1 MTNEKDTDTRI
12 WYGELTTR
20 GALRRRGL
28 LQVSPGLFW
37 ILIFLTVPALA
48 LVALSFATRGGYGEI
63 EWIFTFENYTRLA
76 GYGMFGWSPD
86 YLIIMARSLWVAFV
100 TTTICTALAFPLA
113 FYIARKPKTTRY
125 VLLTLVIIPFWTN
138 LVIRT
143 YAWQLV
149 LSPDLP
155 IAKFAAVLGIVPPG
169 SPLYPS
175 ELAVYLGMISAFLP
189 FVVLPLYS
197 SVEKLDW
204 SLVEAAFDLY
214 SDRRR
219 VFMQAILPQTLPGLS
234 VGAILTFVPAMGM
247 FLIPDFLGGAKYM
260 LVGNLIQQQFGK
272 SRDWPFGAA
281 VSLALMV
288 LTLVGLFVFRRKGE
302 KMEVV

>member
-1 MTNEKDTDTRI
+1 MTSEHQSNTLI
-12 WYGELTTR
+12 WFGELTSR
-20 GALRRRGL
+20 RALRRRGL
-28 LQVSPGLFW
+28 LHITPGMFW
-37 ILIFLTVPALA
+37 ILMFLTVPALA
-48 LVALSFATRGGYGEI
+48 LIALSFATRGGYGEI

-86 YLIIMARSLWVAFV
+86 YLIIMARSLWVAFL
-100 TTTICTALAFPLA
+100 TTTVCIALAFPLA
-113 FYIARKPKTTRY
+113 FFIAGRPKSTRY
-125 VLLTLVIIPFWTN
+125 IWLTLVIIPFWTN

-155 IAKFAAVLGIVPPG
+155 IAKFAAVLGFIPAG

-175 ELAVYLGMISAFLP
+175 EMAVYLGMISAFLP

-204 SLVEAAFDLY
+204 SLVEAAYDLY
-214 SDRRR
+214 SNKRR

-281 VSLALMV
+281 VSLALMI
-288 LTLVGLFVFRRKGE
+288 LTLVGLFLFRRKGE
-302 KMEVV
+302 EMEVV

>member
-1 MTNEKDTDTRI
+1 MTENTRI
-12 WYGELTTR
+12 WFGELTTR
-20 GALRRRGL
+20 RALRRRGMFHL
-28 LQVSPGLFW
+28 SPGLFW
-37 ILIFLTVPALA
+37 ILMFLTIPALA
-48 LVALSFATRGGYGEI
+48 LIALSFATRGGYGEI
-63 EWIFTFENYTRLA
+63 QWIFTWENYERLA

-86 YLIIMARSLWVAFV
+86 YLWILLRSLWVALV
-100 TTTICTALAFPLA
+100 TTISCIVLAFPLA
-113 FYIARKPKTTRY
+113 FFIAKQPKEKRY
-125 VLLTLVIIPFWTN
+125 LWLILVIIPFWTN

-155 IAKFAAVLGIVPPG
+155 VAQFAAQLGLIPDG

-175 ELAVYLGMISAFLP
+175 SFAVYMGMISCFLP

-197 SVEKLDW
+197 SAEKLDW
-204 SLVEAAFDLY
+204 SLVEAAYDLY
-214 SDRRR
+214 STPRR

-234 VGAILTFVPAMGM
+234 VGTILTFVPAMGM
-247 FLIPDFLGGAKYM
+247 FLIPDLLGGAKYM

-281 VSLALMV
+281 VSLALMAM
-288 LTLVGLFVFRRKGE
+288 TLIGLFLFRRRGE
-302 KMEVV
+302 DLEVV

>member
-1 MTNEKDTDTRI
+1 MTSERHSNTLI
-12 WYGELTTR
+12 WFGELTSR
-20 GALRRRGL
+20 AALRRRGL
-28 LQVSPGLFW
+28 LHISPGLFW
-37 ILIFLTVPALA
+37 ILLFLTVPALA
-48 LVALSFATRGGYGEI
+48 LIALSFATRGGYGEI
-63 EWIFTFENYTRLA
+63 EWIFTLENYSRLA

-86 YLIIMARSLWVAFV
+86 YLVILARSLWVAFV
-100 TTTICTALAFPLA
+100 TTTVCIGLSFPLA
-113 FYIARKPKTTRY
+113 FFIAGRPKTTRY
-125 VLLTLVIIPFWTN
+125 IWLTLVIIPFWTN

-155 IAKFAAVLGIVPPG
+155 IAKFAGTLGLIPNG

-175 ELAVYLGMISAFLP
+175 EFAVYLGMISAFLP

-204 SLVEAAFDLY
+204 SLVEAAYDLY
-214 SDRRR
+214 SDKRR

-288 LTLVGLFVFRRKGE
+288 LTLVGLFLFRRKGE

>member
-1 MTNEKDTDTRI
+1 MTDKPQSNIQI
-12 WYGELTTR
+12 WFGELTTR
-20 GALRRRGL
+20 RALRRRGL
-28 LQVSPGLFW
+28 FYVSPGLFW

-48 LVALSFATRGGYGEI
+48 LIALSFATRGGYGEI
-63 EWIFTFENYTRLA
+63 VWTFTFENFTRLA

-86 YLIIMARSLWVAFV
+86 YLYILGRSLWVAFM
-100 TTTICTALAFPLA
+100 TTAICTGLAFPLS
-113 FYIARKPKTTRY
+113 FYIAQKPKRTRY
-125 VLLTLVIIPFWTN
+125 VWLTLVIIPFWTN

-155 IAKFAAVLGIVPPG
+155 IAKLAAALHIIPAGN
-169 SPLYPS
+169 PLYPS
-175 ELAVYLGMISAFLP
+175 EFAVYLGMISAYLP

-204 SLVEAAFDLY
+204 SLVEAAHDLY
-214 SDRRR
+214 SNKRR

-281 VSLALMV
+281 VSLALML
-288 LTLVGLFVFRRKGE
+288 LTLIGLFVFRRKGE
-302 KMEVV
+302 KLEVV

>member
-1 MTNEKDTDTRI
+1 MTENTRI
-12 WYGELTTR
+12 WFGELTTR
-20 GALRRRGL
+20 AALRRRGL
-28 LQVSPGLFW
+28 LHLSPGMFW
-37 ILIFLTVPALA
+37 ILMFLTVPALA
-48 LVALSFATRGGYGEI
+48 LIAVSFATRGSYGEI
-63 EWIFTFENYTRLA
+63 QWIFTLENYERLL
-76 GYGMFGWSPD
+76 GYGLFGWSPD
-86 YLIIMARSLWVAFV
+86 YLWILLRSLQAAAITTVAC
-100 TTTICTALAFPLA
+100 IALAFPLS
-113 FYIARKPKTTRY
+113 FFIARQPKSVRY
-125 VLLTLVIIPFWTN
+125 IWLILVIIPFWTN

-155 IAKFAAVLGIVPPG
+155 IAAFAAQIGLIPEG

-175 ELAVYLGMISAFLP
+175 SFAVYLGMISAFLP

-204 SLVEAAFDLY
+204 SLVEAATDLY
-214 SDRRR
+214 SSKKRI
-219 VFMQAILPQTLPGLS
+219 FMQAILPQTLPGLS
-234 VGAILTFVPAMGM
+234 VGTILTFVPAMGM
-247 FLIPDFLGGAKYM
+247 FLIPDLLGGAKYM

-288 LTLVGLFVFRRKGE
+288 LTLIGLFLFRRKGE
-302 KMEVV
+302 DMEVV

>member
-1 MTNEKDTDTRI
+1 ML
-12 WYGELTTR
+12 LT
-20 GALRRRGL
+20 
-28 LQVSPGLFW
+28 
-37 ILIFLTVPALA
+37 IPALA
-48 LVALSFATRGGYGEI
+48 LIAVSFATRGSYGEI
-63 EWIFTFENYTRLA
+63 QWIFTWENYERLM
-76 GYGMFGWSPD
+76 GYGLFGWSPD
-86 YLIIMARSLWVAFV
+86 YLWILLRSLVVAAV
-100 TTTICTALAFPLA
+100 TTTACIALAFPLA
-113 FYIARKPKTTRY
+113 FFIARQPKKKRY
-125 VLLTLVIIPFWTN
+125 LWLILVIIPFWTN

-155 IAKFAAVLGIVPPG
+155 IAQFAARLNIIPQG

-175 ELAVYLGMISAFLP
+175 SFAVYMGMISAFLP

-204 SLVEAAFDLY
+204 TLVEAAYDLY
-214 SDRRR
+214 SSKKRI
-219 VFMQAILPQTLPGLS
+219 FLQAILPQTLPGLS

-247 FLIPDFLGGAKYM
+247 FLVPDLLGGAKYM

-281 VSLALMV
+281 VSLALMA
-288 LTLVGLFVFRRKGE
+288 LTLIGLFVFRRKGE
-302 KMEVV
+302 DMEVV

>member
-1 MTNEKDTDTRI
+1 MTKHTQSSTRI
-12 WYGELTTR
+12 WFGEMTTR
-20 GALRRRGL
+20 RALRRRGL
-28 LQVSPGLFW
+28 LHITPGLFW
-37 ILIFLTVPALA
+37 ILMFLTIPALA
-48 LVALSFATRGGYGEI
+48 LIALSFATRGGYGEI
-63 EWIFTFENYTRLA
+63 QWIFTFENYTRLA
-76 GYGMFGWSPD
+76 GYGLFGWSPD
-86 YLIIMARSLWVAFV
+86 YLYILARSLWVALV
-100 TTTICTALAFPLA
+100 TTVVCTALAFPLS
-113 FYIARKPKTTRY
+113 FYIAKKPKHTRY
-125 VLLTLVIIPFWTN
+125 IWLTLVIIPFWTN

-155 IAKFAAVLGIVPPG
+155 IAKFAAVLGLIPAG

-175 ELAVYLGMISAFLP
+175 SFAVYMGMISAFLP
-189 FVVLPLYS
+189 FIVLPLYS

-204 SLVEAAFDLY
+204 SLVEAAYDLY
-214 SDRRR
+214 SDKRR

-281 VSLALMV
+281 VSLALMA
-288 LTLVGLFVFRRKGE
+288 LTLIGLFLFRRKGQDI
-302 KMEVV
+302 EVV